1 MDQTDLP
8 RLGANQ
14 CLSGVAMADAPADG
28 LPFVVA
34 LAAVHS
40 VITAGAVVLLHAVAV
55 PLEEIV
61 VEAVVAT
68 CL

>member
-1 MDQTDLP
+1 
-8 RLGANQ
+8 
-14 CLSGVAMADAPADG
+14 MADAPADG